1 MDTPKVE
8 RRRWVRFF
16 LGSTITRYQHELDC
30 ARETIAELQ
39 KKSIF
44 LEEAQKH
51 VNHLE
56 REKAN
61 QPTQWELVA
70 WMALASAGD
79 SAKSLSGDLHGQHI
93 DMRWIGGY
101 PGPYQAVP
109 SKFWRDAI
117 LGEPKDSND

>member
-30 ARETIAELQ
+30 ARETIAE
-39 KKSIF
+39 
-44 LEEAQKH
+44 AQLLNRQYEKH
-51 VNHLE
+51 IAELVE
-56 REKAN
+56 RLDRRATE
-61 QPTQWELVA
+61 WELVA

-79 SAKSLSGDLHGQHI
+79 SAKSISKDLHGQHI
-93 DMRWIGGY
+93 DVRWIGGY